1 MMAKPELAS
10 YWTEESNN
18 SLEVQK
24 EILDFCELAIIYRYI
39 H

>member
-1 MMAKPELAS
+1 MMEKKEREE
-10 YWTEESNN
+10 YWKEERKN

-24 EILDFCELAIIYRYI
+24 EILEFCELAIIYRYI